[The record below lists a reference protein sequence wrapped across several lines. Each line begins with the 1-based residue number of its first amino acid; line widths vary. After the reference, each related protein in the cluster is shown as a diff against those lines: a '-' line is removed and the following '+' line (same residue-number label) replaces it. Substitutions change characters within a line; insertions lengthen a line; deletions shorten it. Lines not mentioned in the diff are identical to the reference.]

1 MFMGE
6 YNHTIDTK
14 GRMIIP
20 AKIREQ
26 LGEVCIVTKGLDNC
40 LAIYTEEAWKKIS
53 TALQSQSS
61 TKASVRALKRL
72 FLVVLL
78 SLSMI
83 NKVVSSF
90 LYHYVNMQAL
100 INRAVIVG
108 AGDHVEIWS
117 REKYDYYDDQ
127 VAESMEELVEG
138 LEGIML

>member
-40 LAIYTEEAWKKIS
+40 LAIYTEEAWNKIS

-61 TKASVRALKRL
+61 TKASVRALKR
-72 FLVVLL
+72 FVLVVLL

-90 LYHYVNMQAL
+90 LYHYVNMRAL
-100 INRAVIVG
+100 INRPLLSVLGITLKFG
-108 AGDHVEIWS
+108 AAKNMITMMIKWLKVW
-117 REKYDYYDDQ
+117 KN
-127 VAESMEELVEG
+127 
-138 LEGIML
+138 

>member
-26 LGEVCIVTKGLDNC
+26 LGDLCIVTKGLDNC

-61 TKASVRALKRL
+61 TKASVRALKR
-72 FLVVLL
+72 FVLVVLL
-78 SLSMI
+78 SLNMI

-90 LYHYVNMQAL
+90 LYHYVNMQAS
-100 INRAVIVG
+100 INR
-108 AGDHVEIWS
+108 
-117 REKYDYYDDQ
+117 
-127 VAESMEELVEG
+127 L
-138 LEGIML
+138 LL

>member
-26 LGEVCIVTKGLDNC
+26 LGDLCIVTKGLDDC
-40 LAIYTEEAWKKIS
+40 LAIYTQEAWKKIS
-53 TALQSQSS
+53 DALQSQSS
-61 TKASVRALKRL
+61 TKASVRALKR
-72 FLVVLL
+72 FVFVVRL
-78 SLSMI
+78 SLNMI

-100 INRAVIVG
+100 INRPLLSVPGITLKFG
-108 AGDHVEIWS
+108 AAKNTITMMIKWL
-117 REKYDYYDDQ
+117 K
-127 VAESMEELVEG
+127 AWKN
-138 LEGIML
+138 

>member
-26 LGEVCIVTKGLDNC
+26 LGDLCIVTKGLDNC

-61 TKASVRALKRL
+61 TKASVRALKRFVFGSAAEL
-72 FLVVLL
+72 EYDKQGRVL
-78 SLSMI
+78 I
-83 NKVVSSF
+83 P
-90 LYHYVNMQAL
+90 
-100 INRAVIVG
+100 
-108 AGDHVEIWS
+108 
-117 REKYDYYDDQ
+117 
-127 VAESMEELVEG
+127 
-138 LEGIML
+138 EGIML

>member
-1 MFMGE
+1 MGE

-26 LGEVCIVTKGLDNC
+26 LGDSCIVTKGLDDC
-40 LAIYTEEAWKKIS
+40 LAIYTREAWKKIS
-53 TALQSQSS
+53 DALQSQSS
-61 TKASVRALKRL
+61 TKASVRALKRFVFGSAAEL
-72 FLVVLL
+72 EYDKQGRVLIPVPL
-78 SLSMI
+78 REYASLD
-83 NKVVSSF
+83 K
-90 LYHYVNMQAL
+90 Q
-100 INRAVIVG
+100 AVIVG

>member
-53 TALQSQSS
+53 AALLFLIHHYMVNSTTIPHQSQ
-61 TKASVRALKRL
+61 
-72 FLVVLL
+72 
-78 SLSMI
+78 
-83 NKVVSSF
+83 
-90 LYHYVNMQAL
+90 
-100 INRAVIVG
+100 
-108 AGDHVEIWS
+108 
-117 REKYDYYDDQ
+117 
-127 VAESMEELVEG
+127 
-138 LEGIML
+138 

>member
-61 TKASVRALKRL
+61 TKASVRALKR
-72 FLVVLL
+72 FVLVVLL

-100 INRAVIVG
+100 INRPLLSVLGITLKFG
-108 AGDHVEIWS
+108 AAKNMITMMIKWLKVW
-117 REKYDYYDDQ
+117 KN
-127 VAESMEELVEG
+127 
-138 LEGIML
+138 

>member
-61 TKASVRALKRL
+61 TKASVRALKRFVFGSAAEL
-72 FLVVLL
+72 EYE
-78 SLSMI
+78 

-90 LYHYVNMQAL
+90 LYHYVNMRAL
-100 INRAVIVG
+100 INRPLLSVLGITLKFG
-108 AGDHVEIWS
+108 AAKNMITMMIKWLKVW
-117 REKYDYYDDQ
+117 KN
-127 VAESMEELVEG
+127 
-138 LEGIML
+138 